1 MIISV
6 FEQPILI
13 LHYWKCWNKKI
24 MNVGGCKYYCW
35 TVKNQILQHEI
46 LNLLLIV
53 YILIILT
60 VSSWNKIK
68 IQNTEN
74 VYFNVQ
80 IVLACSGVLY
90 AYPTRKSFL
99 RKNVCIIHS
108 QIRYMYLEYRYWVRQ
123 IHYRK
128 LIQSLH
134 DIVNQLKLTV
144 LSSDKR

>member
-1 MIISV
+1 
-6 FEQPILI
+6 
-13 LHYWKCWNKKI
+13 
-24 MNVGGCKYYCW
+24 MNVGACKYYCW
-35 TVKNQILQHEI
+35 TVKNQIVQHEI
-46 LNLLLIV
+46 LSLLLIV

-108 QIRYMYLEYRYWVRQ
+108 QIRYMYFEYRYRIRQ

-144 LSSDKR
+144 LSSDKRSLNLKFTG